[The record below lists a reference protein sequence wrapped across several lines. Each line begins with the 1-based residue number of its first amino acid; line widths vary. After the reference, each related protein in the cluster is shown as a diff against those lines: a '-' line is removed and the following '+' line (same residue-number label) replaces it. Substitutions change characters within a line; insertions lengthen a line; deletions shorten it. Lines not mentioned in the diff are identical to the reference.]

1 MLEVSEAVKVRG
13 GSRIGQREK
22 LTYDVLAMEAAAEAT
37 ECSGAGMILP

>member
-22 LTYDVLAMEAAAEAT
+22 LNSSTFSMETSANPWD
-37 ECSGAGMILP
+37 L